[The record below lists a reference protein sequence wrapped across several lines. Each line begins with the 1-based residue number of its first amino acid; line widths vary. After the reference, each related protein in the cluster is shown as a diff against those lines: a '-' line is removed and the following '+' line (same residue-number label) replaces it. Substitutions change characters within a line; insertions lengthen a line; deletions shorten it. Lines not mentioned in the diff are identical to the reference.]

1 MHAPF
6 AIPRPHLAGLAL
18 LLALVACGGGSAPTN
33 TPLVATAASPAT
45 VVATVPRVAAATSA
59 ATLSAATARGTVV
72 QSVGGTPPP
81 ATTTRAATAAATAT
95 RATPTRAA
103 TAVTPAARETPTR
116 AAIAVIPAATP
127 RAYAPDDPCAPFAG
141 GVVPPPVAAPPA
153 PPARLCI
160 PAILVSAPVIPVG
173 LTPDG
178 AMGERDDLAT
188 VGWYAPGP
196 PPGAGGNAA
205 IDGKV
210 DGHDANGGDPRGVFW
225 DLRFLAPGDLL
236 VVVDEAGT
244 ARGFRVLGTEYY
256 VREAAPLTS
265 IFGAAPDA
273 NLNLITGAGTWVPEQ
288 HAYDSNLIIFAR
300 LAP

>member
-6 AIPRPHLAGLAL
+6 AIPRPRLAGLAL
-18 LLALVACGGGSAPTN
+18 LLALVACGGGPAPTS

-45 VVATVPRVAAATSA
+45 VVATVPR
-59 ATLSAATARGTVV
+59 
-72 QSVGGTPPP
+72 TPPP
-81 ATTTRAATAAATAT
+81 ATTTRAATVAATAA
-95 RATPTRAA
+95 RETPTRAA
-103 TAVTPAARETPTR
+103 TAVT
-116 AAIAVIPAATP
+116 PAATP

-178 AMGERDDLAT
+178 AMGEPDDLAT

-196 PPGAGGNAA
+196 PPGAVGNAA

-210 DGHDANGGDPRGVFW
+210 DGRDANSGDPRGVFW

-236 VVVDEAGT
+236 IVVDEAGT

-265 IFGAAPDA
+265 IFGTAPDA
-273 NLNLITGAGTWVPEQ
+273 NLNLITGAGTWVPERQ
-288 HAYDSNLIIFAR
+288 AYDSNLIIFAR

>member
-6 AIPRPHLAGLAL
+6 AIPRPPLAGLAL

-33 TPLVATAASPAT
+33 TPLGATAAPLAT
-45 VVATVPRVAAATSA
+45 VVATMPRTAATTTIA
-59 ATLSAATARGTVV
+59 APTPAATATRATVPPA
-72 QSVGGTPPP
+72 SATPPS

-95 RATPTRAA
+95 RGTPTRAA
-103 TAVTPAARETPTR
+103 TAVT
-116 AAIAVIPAATP
+116 PAATP

-160 PAILVSAPVIPVG
+160 PAIVVSAPVIPVG
-173 LTPDG
+173 VTPDG
-178 AMGERDDLAT
+178 AMGEPDDLAT

-196 PPGAGGNAA
+196 PPGAVGNAA

-210 DGHDANGGDPRGVFW
+210 DGRDANSGDPRGVFW
-225 DLRFLAPGDLL
+225 GLRFLAPGDLL
-236 VVVDEAGT
+236 IVVDEAGT
-244 ARGFRVLGTEYY
+244 ARGFRVLGTAYY

-273 NLNLITGAGTWVPEQ
+273 NLNLITGAGTWVPERQ
-288 HAYDSNLIIFAR
+288 AYDSNLVIFAR
-300 LAP
+300 LVP